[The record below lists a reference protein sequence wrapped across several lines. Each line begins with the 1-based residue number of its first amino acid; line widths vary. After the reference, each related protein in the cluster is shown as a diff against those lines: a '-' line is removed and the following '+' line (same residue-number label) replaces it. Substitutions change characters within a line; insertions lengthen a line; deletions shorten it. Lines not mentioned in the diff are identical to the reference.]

1 MIELAGTA
9 RLTDVVAI
17 ADGAPVRVP
26 DAVVEAVGRAHAL
39 TQRLVAEVPTYG
51 RTTGVGANKTAV
63 VEDDG
68 AHGLRLLRS
77 HAVDAGAELPAR
89 AVRAMLAVRLN
100 QLCVAGSGVDPVV
113 LPALERMLN
122 TDAPPTVRAHA
133 SIGTG
138 DLGALAGT
146 ALTLMGERPATGPL
160 EPMEPWNRDSAL
172 PFISSNAL
180 TIGRACLVVDALD
193 RLDRAAAVVYALS
206 FRGLDGNPS
215 VLSPTAV
222 RAAAAPG
229 VDVVAGRA
237 LRLLG
242 AGAGSAERS
251 AGVEVGA
258 DAGAGAGV
266 EAGAGQPARI
276 QDAFGLRV
284 FPISQGAFTH
294 ALGTLAEQA
303 GRVLGVAQENP
314 FFDLAG
320 AAVVHHGAFHQAAL
334 GLALDGCNLALAQT
348 GPLVMSRIGMLN
360 EPALTGLR
368 PFLATGPE
376 GASGLM
382 MAEYVA
388 ASALGELRAAAQPAS
403 LGSVSLSR
411 GTEEDASFAS
421 QAVVQAERAVAAY
434 RTLLACELV
443 GAVRLLRQRGVDL
456 PAGPLHDALKVT
468 AALPTDDTDRDLRND
483 LELAENLLDAL
494 ARI

>member
-1 MIELAGTA
+1 MIELAGRA
-9 RLTDVVAI
+9 RLADVVAV
-17 ADGAPVRVP
+17 ADGGHVRVP
-26 DAVVEAVGRAHAL
+26 DAVVEAVGRAHEL
-39 TQRLVAEVPTYG
+39 TRRLSAEVPAYG
-51 RTTGVGANKTAV
+51 RTTGVGANKSAV
-63 VEDDG
+63 VDDD

-77 HAVDAGAELPAR
+77 HAVDAGAELPER

-100 QLCVAGSGVDPVV
+100 QLCTTGSGVDPAV
-113 LPALERMLN
+113 LRALEGMLN
-122 TDAPPTVRAHA
+122 GNALPSVRAHA

-146 ALTLMGERPATGPL
+146 ALTLMGERPATRPL
-160 EPMEPWNRDSAL
+160 EPMRPWSSDSAL

-180 TIGRACLVVDALD
+180 TIGRTCLAVDTLG
-193 RLDRAAAVVYALS
+193 RLDRAAAAVYALS

-215 VLSPTAV
+215 VLSPAAV

-229 VDVVAGRA
+229 VDVVADRTR
-237 LRLLG
+237 RLLATSG
-242 AGAGSAERS
+242 PAE
-251 AGVEVGA
+251 
-258 DAGAGAGV
+258 
-266 EAGAGQPARI
+266 QPARI
-276 QDAFGLRV
+276 QDAFGLRA

-303 GRVLGVAQENP
+303 DRVLGAAQENP
-314 FFDLAG
+314 LFDLASES
-320 AAVVHHGAFHQAAL
+320 VVHHGAFHQVAL

-382 MAEYVA
+382 MVEYVA

-403 LGSVSLSR
+403 LGTAALSR

-421 QAVVQAERAVAAY
+421 QAVTQAERAVTAY

-443 GAVRLLRQRGVDL
+443 GAVRLLRQRGVVP
-456 PAGPLHDALKVT
+456 PAGPLGDAFELA
-468 AALPTDDTDRDLRND
+468 AALPAEDTDRDLRDD
-483 LELAENLLDAL
+483 LEIAQKLLDAL
-494 ARI
+494 AWV

>member
-1 MIELAGTA
+1 MIELGGSAVLA
-9 RLTDVVAI
+9 DVVAV
-17 ADGAPVRVP
+17 ADGGRARVP
-26 DAVVEAVGRAHAL
+26 DAAIEEVGRAHEL
-39 TQRLVAEVPTYG
+39 TRRLSAEVPIYG
-51 RTTGVGANKTAV
+51 RTTGVGANKSAAV
-63 VEDDG
+63 VDDD

-77 HAVDAGAELPAR
+77 HAVDAGPELPER

-100 QLCVAGSGVDPVV
+100 QLCTAGSGVDPAV
-113 LPALERMLN
+113 LRALEGMLN
-122 TDAPPTVRAHA
+122 GNALPTVRAHA

-160 EPMEPWNRDSAL
+160 EPMGPWSSDSAL

-180 TIGRACLVVDALD
+180 TIGRTCLVVDALG
-193 RLDRAAAVVYALS
+193 RLDRAAAAVYALS

-215 VLSPTAV
+215 VLSPAAV

-229 VDVVAGRA
+229 VDVVAERA
-237 LRLLG
+237 RRLLEVP
-242 AGAGSAERS
+242 AGPTGQSA
-251 AGVEVGA
+251 VP
-258 DAGAGAGV
+258 
-266 EAGAGQPARI
+266 PARI
-276 QDAFGLRV
+276 QDAFGLRA

-294 ALGTLAEQA
+294 ALGVLAEQA

-314 FFDLAG
+314 LFDLAG
-320 AAVVHHGAFHQAAL
+320 EAVVHHGAFHQAAL

-368 PFLATGPE
+368 PFLATGQV

-382 MAEYVA
+382 MVEYVA

-403 LGSVSLSR
+403 LGTVVLSR
-411 GTEEDASFAS
+411 GAEEDASFAS

-443 GAVRLLRQRGVDL
+443 GAVRLLRQRGVVL
-456 PAGPLHDALKVT
+456 PAGPLNDALELA
-468 AALPTDDTDRDLRND
+468 AALPADDADRDQRDD
-483 LELAENLLDAL
+483 LEIAQKLLDAL
-494 ARI
+494 AWV

>member
-1 MIELAGTA
+1 MIELGGSAGLA
-9 RLTDVVAI
+9 DVVAV
-17 ADGAPVRVP
+17 ADGGRVRVP
-26 DAVVEAVGRAHAL
+26 DAAIEEVGRAHEL
-39 TQRLVAEVPTYG
+39 TRRLSAEVPIYG
-51 RTTGVGANKTAV
+51 RTTGVGANKSAAV
-63 VEDDG
+63 VDDD
-68 AHGLRLLRS
+68 AHGLRILRS
-77 HAVDAGAELPAR
+77 HAVDAGPELPER

-100 QLCVAGSGVDPVV
+100 QLCAAGSGVDPAV
-113 LPALERMLN
+113 LRALEAMLN
-122 TDAPPTVRAHA
+122 GNALPTVRGHA

-160 EPMEPWNRDSAL
+160 EPMGPWSSDSAL

-180 TIGRACLVVDALD
+180 TIGRTCLVVDALG
-193 RLDRAAAVVYALS
+193 RLDRAAAAVYALS

-215 VLSPTAV
+215 VLSPAAV

-237 LRLLG
+237 RRLLEVPTG
-242 AGAGSAERS
+242 QSAEP
-251 AGVEVGA
+251 
-258 DAGAGAGV
+258 
-266 EAGAGQPARI
+266 PARI
-276 QDAFGLRV
+276 QDAFGLRA

-294 ALGTLAEQA
+294 ALGVLAEQA

-314 FFDLAG
+314 LFDLAG
-320 AAVVHHGAFHQAAL
+320 EAVVHHGAFHQAAL

-368 PFLATGPE
+368 PFLATGQV

-382 MAEYVA
+382 MVEYVA

-403 LGSVSLSR
+403 LGTVVLSR
-411 GTEEDASFAS
+411 GAEEDASFAS
-421 QAVVQAERAVAAY
+421 QAVVQAERAVSAY

-443 GAVRLLRQRGVDL
+443 GAVRLLRQRGVVVA
-456 PAGPLHDALKVT
+456 AGPLNDA
-468 AALPTDDTDRDLRND
+468 
-483 LELAENLLDAL
+483 LELAASLPADDADRDQRDDLEIAQKLLDAL
-494 ARI
+494 AWV

>member
-1 MIELAGTA
+1 MIELGGSAG
-9 RLTDVVAI
+9 LTDVVAV
-17 ADGAPVRVP
+17 ADGGRVRVP
-26 DAVVEAVGRAHAL
+26 DAAIEAVGRAHAL
-39 TQRLVAEVPTYG
+39 TRRLSAEVPTYG
-51 RTTGVGANKTAV
+51 RTTGVGANKSAAV
-63 VEDDG
+63 VDDDTE
-68 AHGLRLLRS
+68 HGLRLLRS
-77 HAVDAGAELPAR
+77 HAVDAGADVPER

-100 QLCVAGSGVDPVV
+100 QLCAAGSGVDPTV
-113 LPALERMLN
+113 LGALEGMLN
-122 TDAPPTVRAHA
+122 GNALPTVRAHA

-160 EPMEPWNRDSAL
+160 EPMGPWSSDSAL

-180 TIGRACLVVDALD
+180 TIGRTCLVVDALA

-215 VLSPTAV
+215 ILSPAAV

-229 VDVVAGRA
+229 VDVVAERVR
-237 LRLLG
+237 RLL
-242 AGAGSAERS
+242 
-251 AGVEVGA
+251 
-258 DAGAGAGV
+258 DAGP
-266 EAGAGQPARI
+266 AGQPAEPPARI
-276 QDAFGLRV
+276 QDAFGLRT

-294 ALGTLAEQA
+294 VLGALAEQA

-314 FFDLAG
+314 LFDVAG
-320 AAVVHHGAFHQAAL
+320 ETVVHHGAFHQAAL

-348 GPLVMSRIGMLN
+348 GPLVLSRIGMIN

-368 PFLATGPE
+368 PFLATGQE

-382 MAEYVA
+382 MVEYVA

-403 LGSVSLSR
+403 LGSVALSR

-443 GAVRLLRQRGVDL
+443 GAVRLLRQRGVVL
-456 PAGPLHDALKVT
+456 PAGPLADAFELA
-468 AALPTDDTDRDLRND
+468 AALPAEDTDRDLRDD
-483 LELAENLLDAL
+483 LEIAQRLLDAL
-494 ARI
+494 AWV